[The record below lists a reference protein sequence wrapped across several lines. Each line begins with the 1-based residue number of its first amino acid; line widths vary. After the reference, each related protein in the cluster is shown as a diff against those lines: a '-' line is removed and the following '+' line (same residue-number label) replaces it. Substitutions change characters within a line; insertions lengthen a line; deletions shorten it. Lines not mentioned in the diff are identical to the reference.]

1 MRAAHLRLGK
11 LWQYDR
17 DVVHHGKL
25 NRYSLVFKVKKFTL
39 APLDLKDVHN
49 DQLKMKKFCDGVI
62 GKKDIIEKAERKEA
76 ISDKSQNT
84 NDPMDYKDVFNKAPE
99 GLPPLQSIE
108 HQIDLVPS
116 ATIPNCPA
124 YRSNQEET
132 KELQRQVDELLQKGY
147 IRESLSPCVVPVL

>member
-1 MRAAHLRLGK
+1 MHAAHLRLGK

-25 NRYSLVFKVKKFTL
+25 NHYSLVFKGKKFTL
-39 APLDLKDVHN
+39 APLDPKDVHN

-76 ISDKSQNT
+76 ISDKGQNT
-84 NDPMDYKDVFNKAPE
+84 NDPIDYKDVFNKAPKD
-99 GLPPLQSIE
+99 LPPLQGIE
-108 HQIDLVPS
+108 HQIDLGPS
-116 ATIPNCPA
+116 ATIPNCLA
-124 YRSNQEET
+124 YQSNPEET